1 VGMPT
6 LERSRR
12 DALRQVLAD
21 RELSAALISNLV
33 NMRYLSGFTGSNGAL
48 LVGADGEDQLAT
60 DGRYTDQVAAQAPDV
75 TVTITTDRAI
85 DALASL
91 AAERSLPTLALETHD
106 LTADARDKITA
117 AVQSTKTVS
126 LGRVVEELRVVKDES
141 EIEAL
146 RSACQISVQALEGL
160 QQGKFV
166 GRTEQ
171 QIARDLEWRMF
182 ALGAEALAFETIV
195 AAGPNSAIP
204 HHEPT
209 GRQVGTGDLLKIDFG
224 ARFAGYHA
232 DCTRTMMIHDQP
244 ADWQRE
250 IYDLVAAAQRAGRY
264 ALAPGAERIEVD
276 RAARSVID
284 AAGFGDYFVHGL
296 GHGVGLEIHEDPYF
310 SPRSTGKLLSR
321 TPVTVEPGVYLP
333 DRGGVR
339 IEDTL
344 VVADSPELLTT
355 TTRELLVVG

>member
-1 VGMPT
+1 MPT

-75 TVTITTDRAI
+75 TVTITTDRAV
-85 DALASL
+85 DALASR

-209 GRQVGTGDLLKIDFG
+209 GREVGTGDLLKIDFG

>member
-1 VGMPT
+1 MPS

-12 DALRQVLAD
+12 DALRQVLVD

-33 NMRYLSGFTGSNGAL
+33 NIRYLSGFTGSNGAL
-48 LVGADGEDQLAT
+48 LVGTDGGDQLAT
-60 DGRYTDQVAAQAPDV
+60 DGRYTDQVAAQVPDV
-75 TVTITTDRAI
+75 SVTITTNPAV

-117 AVQSTKTVS
+117 AVHGTMTVS

-146 RSACQISVQALEGL
+146 RSACQISVQALEEL

-209 GRQVGTGDLLKIDFG
+209 GREVATGDLLKIDFG

-250 IYDLVAAAQRAGRY
+250 IYELVASAQQAGRQ

-296 GHGVGLEIHEDPYF
+296 GHGVGLQIHEDPYF

>member
-1 VGMPT
+1 MPT
-6 LERSRR
+6 LERSRC

-75 TVTITTDRAI
+75 TVTITTDRAV

-209 GRQVGTGDLLKIDFG
+209 GREVGTGDLLKIDFG

-232 DCTRTMMIHDQP
+232 DCTRTMMIHDRP
-244 ADWQRE
+244 ADWQQE
-250 IYDLVAAAQRAGRY
+250 IYELVAAAQRAGRH

-321 TPVTVEPGVYLP
+321 TTVTVEPGVYLP

>member
-1 VGMPT
+1 MPT

-48 LVGADGEDQLAT
+48 LVGANGEDQLAT

-250 IYDLVAAAQRAGRY
+250 IYDLVAAAQQAGRY

>member
-1 VGMPT
+1 MPN

-12 DALRQVLAD
+12 DSLRHVLIERD
-21 RELSAALISNLV
+21 LSAALITNLV
-33 NMRYLSGFTGSNGAL
+33 NVRYLSAFTGSNGAL
-48 LVGADGEDQLAT
+48 LVGVDGDDRLAT
-60 DGRYTDQVAAQAPDV
+60 DGRYTDQAAGQAPDLS
-75 TVTITTDRAI
+75 ITTTPLPVDTLV
-85 DALASL
+85 ALAG
-91 AAERSLPTLALETHD
+91 ERSLRTLALETHD
-106 LTADARDKITA
+106 LTADARDEITA
-117 AVQSTKTVS
+117 ALDGTVAVS
-126 LGRVVEELRVVKDES
+126 LGRVVEELRIVKDES

-146 RSACQISVQALEGL
+146 RSACQISVQALEEL
-160 QQGKFV
+160 QQGEFV

-182 ALGAEALAFETIV
+182 ALGAEAVSFETIV
-195 AAGPNSAIP
+195 ATGPNSAIP

-209 GRQVGTGDLLKIDFG
+209 GREVGAGDFLKIDFG

-232 DCTRTMMIHDQP
+232 DCTRTMLIHDQP

-250 IYDLVAAAQRAGRY
+250 IYDLVASSQEAGRH
-264 ALAPGAERIEVD
+264 ALAPGVD
-276 RAARSVID
+276 RIDVDGAARNVINS
-284 AAGFGDYFVHGL
+284 AGYGDYFVHGL

>member
-1 VGMPT
+1 MPN

-12 DALRQVLAD
+12 DALRQVLIERD
-21 RELSAALISNLV
+21 LSAALISNLV
-33 NMRYLSGFTGSNGAL
+33 NIRYLSGFTGSNGAL
-48 LVGADGEDQLAT
+48 LVGVDGDDRLAT
-60 DGRYTDQVAAQAPDV
+60 DGRYTDQAAAQAPDLS
-75 TVTITTDRAI
+75 ITTTPVPVDVLVAF
-85 DALASL
+85 AG
-91 AAERSLPTLALETHD
+91 ERSLPRLALETHD
-106 LTADARDKITA
+106 LTADARDEITTALGGA
-117 AVQSTKTVS
+117 AVVS
-126 LGRVVEELRVVKDES
+126 LGRVVEELRLVKDDF
-141 EIEAL
+141 EIDAL
-146 RSACQISVQALEGL
+146 RSACQISVHALEEL
-160 QQGKFV
+160 QQGDFV

-195 AAGPNSAIP
+195 ATGPNSAIP

-209 GRQVGTGDLLKIDFG
+209 RREVRAGDFLKIDFG

-250 IYDLVAAAQRAGRY
+250 IYDLVASSQEAGRH
-264 ALAPGAERIEVD
+264 ALAPGVD
-276 RAARSVID
+276 RVDVDGAARSVIT
-284 AAGFGDYFVHGL
+284 AAGYGDHFGHGL

-310 SPRSTGKLLSR
+310 SPRSTGKLLRR

>member
-1 VGMPT
+1 MPT

-48 LVGADGEDQLAT
+48 LVGADGEDLLAT
-60 DGRYTDQVAAQAPDV
+60 DGRYTNQVAAQAPDV
-75 TVTITTDRAI
+75 TVTITTDRAV

-209 GRQVGTGDLLKIDFG
+209 GREVATGDLLKIDFG

>member
-1 VGMPT
+1 MPIR
-6 LERSRR
+6 ERPRR
-12 DALRQVLAD
+12 DSLRRVL
-21 RELSAALISNLV
+21 RERNLSAALITNLV
-33 NMRYLSGFTGSNGAL
+33 NIRYLSGFTGSNGAL
-48 LVGADGEDQLAT
+48 LVNVDGDDWLAT
-60 DGRYTDQVAAQAPDV
+60 DGRYSGQAAGQAPDLSI
-75 TVTITTDRAI
+75 TITPSPVDVLV
-85 DALASL
+85 ALAG
-91 AAERSLPTLALETHD
+91 ERSLPTLSLETHD
-106 LTADARDKITA
+106 LTADARDEITA
-117 AVQSTKTVS
+117 ALQGTVVAS
-126 LGRVVEELRVVKDES
+126 LGRVVEELRIVKDDS

-146 RSACQISVQALEGL
+146 RSACQISVQALEQL
-160 QQGKFV
+160 QQGEFV

-182 ALGAEALAFETIV
+182 ALGAEALSFETIV
-195 AAGPNSAIP
+195 ATGPNSAIP

-209 GRQVGTGDLLKIDFG
+209 SREVGPGDLLKIDFG

-232 DCTRTMMIHDQP
+232 DCTRTMLIHDQP

-250 IYDLVAAAQRAGRY
+250 IYDLVASSQEAGRH
-264 ALAPGAERIEVD
+264 ALAPGVD
-276 RAARSVID
+276 RVDVDGAARSVIN
-284 AAGFGDYFVHGL
+284 AAGYGDYFVHGL

-344 VVADSPELLTT
+344 VVAESPELLTT

>member
-1 VGMPT
+1 MPT

-75 TVTITTDRAI
+75 TVTITTDRAV

>member
-1 VGMPT
+1 MPT

>member
-1 VGMPT
+1 MPNH
-6 LERSRR
+6 ERSRR
-12 DALRQVLAD
+12 DELRQVLVD
-21 RELSAALISNLV
+21 RELSAVLISNLI
-33 NMRYLSGFTGSNGAL
+33 NIRYLSGFTGSNGAL
-48 LVGADGEDQLAT
+48 LVDVGGDDRFAT
-60 DGRYTDQVAAQAPDV
+60 DGRYTDQAAAQAPDLA
-75 TVTITTDRAI
+75 ITTAPRPV
-85 DALASL
+85 DALVSL
-91 AAERSLPTLALETHD
+91 AAEHSLPTLALETHD
-106 LTADARDKITA
+106 LTADARDEITA
-117 AVQSTKTVS
+117 ALPGTITVS
-126 LGRVVEELRVVKDES
+126 LGRVVEELRVVKDDS
-141 EIEAL
+141 EIDAL
-146 RSACQISVQALEGL
+146 RAACQISVRALEEL
-160 QQGKFV
+160 QQGEFV

-171 QIARDLEWRMF
+171 EIARDLEWRMF

-209 GRQVGTGDLLKIDFG
+209 GREVGTGDLLKIDFG

-232 DCTRTMMIHDQP
+232 DCTRTMVIHDQP

-250 IYDLVAAAQRAGRY
+250 IYDLVASAQAAGRH
-264 ALAPGAERIEVD
+264 ALAPGVDRVEVD
-276 RAARSVID
+276 SAARSVID
-284 AAGFGDYFVHGL
+284 AAGYGDHFVHGL

>member
-1 VGMPT
+1 MPT

-250 IYDLVAAAQRAGRY
+250 IYDLVAAAQQAGRY

>member
-1 VGMPT
+1 
-6 LERSRR
+6 
-12 DALRQVLAD
+12 
-21 RELSAALISNLV
+21 
-33 NMRYLSGFTGSNGAL
+33 
-48 LVGADGEDQLAT
+48 
-60 DGRYTDQVAAQAPDV
+60 
-75 TVTITTDRAI
+75 
-85 DALASL
+85 
-91 AAERSLPTLALETHD
+91 
-106 LTADARDKITA
+106 
-117 AVQSTKTVS
+117 
-126 LGRVVEELRVVKDES
+126 
-141 EIEAL
+141 
-146 RSACQISVQALEGL
+146 
-160 QQGKFV
+160 V

-209 GRQVGTGDLLKIDFG
+209 SREVGAGDLLKIDFG
-224 ARFAGYHA
+224 ARYAGYHA

-250 IYDLVAAAQRAGRY
+250 IYDLVASSQEAGRH
-264 ALAPGAERIEVD
+264 ALAPGVARVD
-276 RAARSVID
+276 VDDAARSVIS
-284 AAGFGDYFVHGL
+284 AAGYGDHFVHGL
-296 GHGVGLEIHEDPYF
+296 GHGVGLEIHEEPYF

-344 VVADSPELLTT
+344 VVADTPELLTT